1 MGATLKEINE
11 LAMSETKR
19 RGFRSVGIY
28 HLIWATRT
36 LDPEAFD
43 RWMQAYQIENTHF
56 VKMLENILRPRR
68 AGGGIPRDKLEADL
82 KEQALTLAGKLA
94 KDRGQTAAAVHLGET
109 FSKLSENPIT
119 VMCERF
125 SLDYKVI

>member
-28 HLIWATRT
+28 HLIWATKE
-36 LDPEAFD
+36 LEPETFD
-43 RWMQAYQIENTHF
+43 SWMQAYQIEFTHF
-56 VKMLENILRPRR
+56 VKMLENVLRPRR

-82 KEQALTLAGKLA
+82 KEQALTLGDKLA
-94 KDRGQTAAAVHLGET
+94 KASGQTAAAVHLGEV
-109 FSKLSENPIT
+109 FSKLSENPIS
-119 VMCERF
+119 VLCERF
-125 SLDYKVI
+125 SLDYKVP